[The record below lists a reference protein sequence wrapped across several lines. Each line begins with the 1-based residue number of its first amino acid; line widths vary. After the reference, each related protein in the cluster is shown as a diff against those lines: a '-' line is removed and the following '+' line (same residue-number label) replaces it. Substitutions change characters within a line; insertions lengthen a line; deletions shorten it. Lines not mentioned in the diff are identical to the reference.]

1 MTMITIDKIEKTK
14 EKLKYLRQ
22 KKKFHQEQVK
32 NLKTKLKQLEKDEK
46 DIQVLQQII
55 QQVAD
60 EAMQTITGSVSSL
73 TTEALQAIF
82 GKHLSFSAKVVVQR
96 GRPII
101 DLTLYDSEH
110 PLDPLL
116 NAGGGVADVCS
127 FALRTTFWGLHGELR
142 PIICLDEP
150 FKFVSADLQPYCA
163 QFLRELADKL
173 KIQFIIISHI
183 PHLINEADT
192 IFRVERQ
199 DNKSTVKKIKG
210 E

>member
-1 MTMITIDKIEKTK
+1 MLNAVSIKETK
-14 EKLKYLRQ
+14 EKLKYLKQ

-32 NLKTKLKQLEKDEK
+32 TLKNKLKQLEKDER
-46 DIQVLQQII
+46 DIQTLQQII
-55 QQVAD
+55 QHVAD

-82 GKHLSFSAKVVVQR
+82 GKHLAFKAKVVIQR
-96 GRPII
+96 GRPIV
-101 DLTLYDSEH
+101 DLTLYDNDH

-142 PIICLDEP
+142 PILCLDEP

-163 QFLRELADKL
+163 QFLRELSNKL

-192 IFRVERQ
+192 IFKVERR
-199 DNKSTVKKIKG
+199 DNISVVKKVKEG
-210 E
+210 C